1 MAKHDFS
8 FFYPFRIRYSE
19 IDGQGVVFNAHYL
32 TFFDTAITEYFRE
45 LPFDYLGELARTGND
60 FHTVRTLVN
69 YKAPVLFDED
79 IEVFVRAARIGRSS
93 LSLALEIYGKG
104 SDQLRNSGE
113 VVWVN
118 TDQSSGKSVPLPVEL
133 IDLLRGREGAQ
144 LNEG

>member
-1 MAKHDFS
+1 MAKHEFS
-8 FFYPFRIRYSE
+8 FSYPFRIRYSE

-32 TFFDTAITEYFRE
+32 TFFDTAITEYFRQ
-45 LPFDYLGELARTGND
+45 LPFDYQGQLEKTGND
-60 FHTVRTLVN
+60 FHTVRTVVD

-93 LSLALEIYGKG
+93 LSLALEIYAKD

-118 TDQSSGKSVPLPVEL
+118 TDQSSGKSVPLPVDL
-133 IDLLRGREGAQ
+133 IDLLRAREGDS
-144 LNEG
+144 LDLG

>member
-1 MAKHDFS
+1 MAKHEFS
-8 FFYPFRIRYSE
+8 FSYPFRIRYSE

-32 TFFDTAITEYFRE
+32 TFFDTAITEYFRQ
-45 LPFDYLGELARTGND
+45 LPFDYQAQVEKTGND
-60 FHTVRTLVN
+60 FHTVRTVVD

-93 LSLALEIYGKG
+93 LSLALEIYGKD

-118 TDQSSGKSVPLPVEL
+118 TDQGTGKSVPLPAEL
-133 IDLLRGREGAQ
+133 IDLLRTKEGDR
-144 LNEG
+144 LDEG